1 MKKLTEYIHNKYV
14 SLKGLDESVVER
26 LSNMEGYEITEYC
39 GSYSDDCYGYDEPCD
54 GSCETTCAG
63 KAVPVAAAP
72 IVQDPVT
79 KYRGIFASAPK
90 VMDLYNAHNEFTYKC
105 RFVDEYQRSDKE
117 PLIFVNY
124 NYGCGALDCCYQNSK
139 KLHDDI
145 LTICSLIGGSAGIL
159 LAILLFDR
167 KAVKDNMMSRVFIAC
182 VFVIEVIILLMVK
195 GHHADHITLAFWEF
209 FAKYK
214 ILLIYL
220 AVINFIAFAAYAVDK
235 VNAAEHRSRIR
246 IVTLLGL
253 AFVGGSVGSLLA
265 MYLLRHKTRKNYFTV
280 GVPLI
285 MVMQVVVIFYA
296 MNAGW

>member
-1 MKKLTEYIHNKYV
+1 MKCLEIFEYYLIGVNVIGFFLYLLNIFLYSHTE
-14 SLKGLDESVVER
+14 
-26 LSNMEGYEITEYC
+26 
-39 GSYSDDCYGYDEPCD
+39 
-54 GSCETTCAG
+54 
-63 KAVPVAAAP
+63 
-72 IVQDPVT
+72 
-79 KYRGIFASAPK
+79 
-90 VMDLYNAHNEFTYKC
+90 NAQI
-105 RFVDEYQRSDKE
+105 D
-117 PLIFVNY
+117 
-124 NYGCGALDCCYQNSK
+124 A
-139 KLHDDI
+139 I
-145 LTICSLIGGSAGIL
+145 LTIGALIGGSAGIL

-167 KAVKDNMMSRVFIAC
+167 KTVKDNMMSRVFIIC
-182 VFVIEVIILLMVK
+182 VFVIQVIILLMVK

-220 AVINFIAFAAYAVDK
+220 AVINFIAFVAYAVDK
-235 VNAAEHRSRIR
+235 VNAAKHRSRIK

-265 MYLLRHKTRKNYFTV
+265 MYLLRHKTRKDYFTV